1 MDTVDLQEDTLGR
14 KMMLVYSG
22 NMTIKTIEALAA
34 KGYQIELTDGSEYV
48 NITKPPVS
56 PPEGQEGSKVGDG
69 KA

>member
-1 MDTVDLQEDTLGR
+1 
-14 KMMLVYSG
+14 MLVYSG

-48 NITKPPVS
+48 NITKPSTSPV
-56 PPEGQEGSKVGDG
+56 EGEGEAQVGDG